1 MSTIL
6 ELREKR
12 NKIWNTAKEFLDH
25 KRGADGLVPPEAA
38 AEYDKMEAD
47 MVSLG
52 KEIER
57 LERQQAF
64 DLEMA
69 KPTTS
74 PITNT
79 PTKAEKPKTGRS
91 SDEYRADF
99 RNILRGKPMIHNVM
113 QEGVDAD
120 GGYLVPTEFEN
131 QIVAG
136 LEEANVVRSIAKV
149 ITTSA
154 ERKIP
159 LAATHSVAQWTL
171 ENGAYAES
179 NPTFGQITVDAYKL
193 TDLVKVST
201 ELLQDSMFDL
211 ESYIAAEFAR
221 AFGVAEEQAFCVG
234 TGTGQPTGIFTANG
248 GHVGVTA
255 GTAITVDNLI
265 DLIYSLKAPYRRN
278 AKFLMKDSTIS
289 ALRKLKDS
297 NGAYLWQ
304 PSVQAGQPDRL
315 LGYPIYTSPY
325 VPDVATS
332 AYPIAFGDFSN
343 YWICDRLGRTV
354 QRLNELYSTNG
365 QVGFI
370 CTQRV
375 DGKVVLAEG
384 IQLLQMGV

>member
-74 PITNT
+74 PITNA
-79 PTKAEKPKTGRS
+79 PTKAEKTKTGRS

-211 ESYIAAEFAR
+211 ESYIATEFAR

>member
-1 MSTIL
+1 MAT
-6 ELREKR
+6 KTT
-12 NKIWNTAKEFLDH
+12 TAI
-25 KRGADGLVPPEAA
+25 PPEAA

-74 PITNT
+74 PITNA
-79 PTKAEKPKTGRS
+79 PTKAEKPKTGRA

-120 GGYLVPTEFEN
+120 GGYLVPEEFER
-131 QIVAG
+131 QIITG

-171 ENGAYAES
+171 ENGAYTES

-234 TGTGQPTGIFTANG
+234 TGTGQPRASSRRTA
-248 GHVGVTA
+248 
-255 GTAITVDNLI
+255 D
-265 DLIYSLKAPYRRN
+265 
-278 AKFLMKDSTIS
+278 
-289 ALRKLKDS
+289 
-297 NGAYLWQ
+297 
-304 PSVQAGQPDRL
+304 
-315 LGYPIYTSPY
+315 
-325 VPDVATS
+325 TS
-332 AYPIAFGDFSN
+332 A
-343 YWICDRLGRTV
+343 
-354 QRLNELYSTNG
+354 
-365 QVGFI
+365 
-370 CTQRV
+370 
-375 DGKVVLAEG
+375 
-384 IQLLQMGV
+384 